1 MASDGYRLSMSY
13 VIPTGTKFATL
24 NLARCAVAEDFNDSL
39 ILAHDLSVHR
49 APLFELGNSFDA
61 DIGARTAEQFKDS
74 NLVLM
79 ASRASATPTIRDVEW
94 QELDHRVF
102 VMFYAILMHGIPNF
116 RGGTA
121 AHGGVIGGK
130 PVVLH
135 VSILPAFYWSPL
147 DPMPRVSDATLRNAE
162 AVVGGMLTVFGPS
175 DYKRLR
181 RGINALIAGWKMHP
195 ATDRLHTF
203 ARALD
208 AVMKLP
214 QGKSRVE
221 FANRLAVFAT
231 GSALTKTADEMY
243 RLRSF
248 DEHLSEWPAQLA
260 HVTTAEQP
268 EFVSRRTCY
277 AEALASFVYRTL
289 LSEPRLLAMF
299 RTEADVDAFWASR
312 GTSWTQKTDLDAIA
326 SRYDHIL

>member
-1 MASDGYRLSMSY
+1 MAYT
-13 VIPTGTKFATL
+13 IPDGTKFATL
-24 NLARCAVAEDFNDSL
+24 NLARCAVADVISDPL
-39 ILAHDLSVHR
+39 TLAHDITVHR
-49 APLFELGNSFDA
+49 APLFELGADFGA
-61 DIGARTAEQFKDS
+61 DIGTRNADQFKRS
-74 NLVLM
+74 NLVLT
-79 ASRASATPTIRDVEW
+79 ASRASVAPTIRDAEW

-102 VMFYAILMHGIPNF
+102 MMFYAVLMHGIPNF
-116 RGGTA
+116 GAGIA
-121 AHGGVIGGK
+121 AHGGVTGGR

-135 VSILPAFYWSPL
+135 VSILPPFYWSPL
-147 DPMPRVSDATLRNAE
+147 DPMPRVSQATLRSAE

-195 ATDRLHTF
+195 ATDRLHAF
-203 ARALD
+203 VRSLD

-231 GSALTKTADEMY
+231 GSALTRTADEMY

-248 DEHLSEWPAQLA
+248 DEHLSEWPTQLA
-260 HVTTAEQP
+260 HVTTADQP

-277 AEALASFVYRTL
+277 AEALSSFVYRTL

-299 RTEADVDAFWASR
+299 RTEADVDAFWAS
-312 GTSWTQKTDLDAIA
+312 GGASWTQKADLDAIA
-326 SRYDHIL
+326 ARYHHIP

>member
-1 MASDGYRLSMSY
+1 MEYTIPDGN
-13 VIPTGTKFATL
+13 KFATL
-24 NLARCAVAEDFNDSL
+24 NLAHCSVADDVSDPL
-39 ILAHDLSVHR
+39 ALAHDITIHR
-49 APLFELGNSFDA
+49 APLFELGGDFES
-61 DIGARTAEQFKDS
+61 DIGTRNAEQFKES

-79 ASRASATPTIRDVEW
+79 ASRASVTPTIRDAEW

-102 VMFYAILMHGIPNF
+102 MMFYAVLMHGIPKF
-116 RGGTA
+116 WAGTA
-121 AHGGVIGGK
+121 AHGGVTGGK

-135 VSILPAFYWSPL
+135 VSILPPFYWSPL
-147 DPMPRVSDATLRNAE
+147 DPMPRVSQATLLSAE

-195 ATDRLHTF
+195 ATDRLHAF
-203 ARALD
+203 VRALD

-221 FANRLAVFAT
+221 FANRLGVFAT
-231 GSALTKTADEMY
+231 GSALATTADEMY

-248 DEHLSEWPAQLA
+248 DEHLSEWPPQLA
-260 HVTTAEQP
+260 HVTTADQP

-289 LSEPRLLAMF
+289 LSDPQLLAMF
-299 RTEADVDAFWASR
+299 RTEADVDGFWAS
-312 GTSWTQKTDLDAIA
+312 GGASWTLKADLDAIA
-326 SRYDHIL
+326 ARYHHIP

>member
-1 MASDGYRLSMSY
+1 
-13 VIPTGTKFATL
+13 
-24 NLARCAVAEDFNDSL
+24 
-39 ILAHDLSVHR
+39 
-49 APLFELGNSFDA
+49 
-61 DIGARTAEQFKDS
+61 
-74 NLVLM
+74 
-79 ASRASATPTIRDVEW
+79 
-94 QELDHRVF
+94 
-102 VMFYAILMHGIPNF
+102 MHGIPKF
-116 RGGTA
+116 WGGTA
-121 AHGGVIGGK
+121 AHGGVTGEK
-130 PVVLH
+130 PVVLQ
-135 VSILPAFYWSPL
+135 VSILPPFYWSPL
-147 DPMPRVSDATLRNAE
+147 DPMPRVSQATLLSAE

-195 ATDRLHTF
+195 ATDRLHAF
-203 ARALD
+203 VRALD

-248 DEHLSEWPAQLA
+248 DEHLSEWPPQLA
-260 HVTTAEQP
+260 QVTTADQP

-289 LSEPRLLAMF
+289 LSDPRLLAMI
-299 RTEADVDAFWASR
+299 RTEADVDAFWVSR
-312 GTSWTQKTDLDAIA
+312 GTAWIDKIDLDAIA
-326 SRYDHIL
+326 SRFHYAP

>member
-1 MASDGYRLSMSY
+1 MSDM
-13 VIPTGTKFATL
+13 IPAGTKFTTL
-24 NLARCAVAEDFNDSL
+24 NLTRCTLIEDFSEPVV
-39 ILAHDLSVHR
+39 LAHELSVHR
-49 APLFELGNSFDA
+49 APLFGLGNTFDA
-61 DIGARTAEQFKDS
+61 DIGTRNAEQVKGS

-79 ASRASATPTIRDVEW
+79 ASRASVAPTIRDAEW

-102 VMFYAILMHGIPNF
+102 MMFYAVLMHGIPKF
-116 RGGTA
+116 SAGTA
-121 AHGGVIGGK
+121 AHGGVTGGK

-135 VSILPAFYWSPL
+135 VSILPPFYWSPL
-147 DPMPRVSDATLRNAE
+147 DPMPRVSQSILRSAE
-162 AVVGGMLTVFGPS
+162 AVVGGLLTVFGPS

-195 ATDRLHTF
+195 ATDRLHAF
-203 ARALD
+203 VRALD

-248 DEHLSEWPAQLA
+248 DEHLSEWPTQLA
-260 HVTTAEQP
+260 HVTTADQP
-268 EFVSRRTCY
+268 EFVSRRTYY
-277 AEALASFVYRTL
+277 AEALANFVYRTL
-289 LSEPRLLAMF
+289 LSDARLLPMF
-299 RTEADVDAFWASR
+299 RTERDVDAFWASG
-312 GTSWTQKTDLDAIA
+312 GTPWTQKTDLDAIA
-326 SRYDHIL
+326 ARFRYVV